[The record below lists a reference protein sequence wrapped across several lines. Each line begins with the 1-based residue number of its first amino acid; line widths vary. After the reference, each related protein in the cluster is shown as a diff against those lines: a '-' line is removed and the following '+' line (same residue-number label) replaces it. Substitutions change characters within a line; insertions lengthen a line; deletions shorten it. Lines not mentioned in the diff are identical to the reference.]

1 MSTVTHYKK
10 YGLTIKE
17 RVQFSHGTARKYSPN
32 ITVRPV
38 PPIVEMLSSHTITWG
53 KASIYGH
60 RAKAI
65 WFYIAFKMLG
75 MGEIK
80 GKYFVV
86 YEY

>member
-1 MSTVTHYKK
+1 MKSMASESKK
-10 YGLTIKE
+10 E
-17 RVQFSHGTARKYSPN
+17 FSSVMGTARKYSPN

-86 YEY
+86 